1 MKTIQSRFYEFQIL
15 SFECETKRIQYKLS
29 LRSFESVS
37 STWQDGINRSTLIF
51 ARTTKSKRCD
61 LRIKNFY
68 KFENLN
74 IIITSHLEEK
84 RHPASCNYLKKE
96 KKTFE
101 KNKNKKRKWNLK
113 RRSERTL
120 IGLNGFLKVGRF
132 FGEGTFFEHRLEGS
146 TYETPSCSACHFFF
160 FLRRSE
166 EWGSNELMPD
176 RSARTR
182 SRWPIGQGASPKLG
196 N

>member
-61 LRIKNFY
+61 LRIQNFY
-68 KFENLN
+68 KFENLY
-74 IIITSHLEEK
+74 IMITSHLEEK

-96 KKTFE
+96 KENVWKQ
-101 KNKNKKRKWNLK
+101 KILKRKWNLK

-132 FGEGTFFEHRLEGS
+132 FGDGAFFEHRLEGS
-146 TYETPSCSACHFFF
+146 TYETPSCSACHFLIFF
-160 FLRRSE
+160 SE
-166 EWGSNELMPD
+166 KKWRMG
-176 RSARTR
+176 
-182 SRWPIGQGASPKLG
+182 I
-196 N
+196 

>member
-61 LRIKNFY
+61 LRIKNFLQIW
-68 KFENLN
+68 KFIYNNNYLSSWGEAASCVLQL
-74 IIITSHLEEK
+74 SEK
-84 RHPASCNYLKKE
+84 REENVWKKKLKL
-96 KKTFE
+96 
-101 KNKNKKRKWNLK
+101 KRKWNLK

-160 FLRRSE
+160 SE
-166 EWGSNELMPD
+166 KKWRMG
-176 RSARTR
+176 
-182 SRWPIGQGASPKLG
+182 I
-196 N
+196 